1 MKPRLK
7 RKLRAVVTALLA
19 VPCLILVWGV
29 AIGYRVDL
37 IPECDALT
45 QTRIL
50 ARQPPGPPFHELVIV
65 DRRFLSELEAELRN
79 HRNTW
84 GSNLDAR
91 YYVLEVVDAKGVRRK
106 FDFSRIDFG
115 HFGRTPGILSDL
127 VSEAEESTYSGWTAL
142 PEE

>member
-7 RKLRAVVTALLA
+7 RKLRAVVIALLA

-50 ARQPPGPPFHELVIV
+50 ARRPSLHEMVIV
-65 DRRFLSELEAELRN
+65 DRAFLSELEAELRN
-79 HRNTW
+79 HRDTW
-84 GSNLDAR
+84 RSNLDAR
-91 YYVLEVVDAKGVRRK
+91 YYLLEVVDANGVRRQ
-106 FDFSRIDFG
+106 FDFSSIDFA
-115 HFGRTPGILSDL
+115 HFGRTPQILADL
-127 VSEAEESTYSGWTAL
+127 IWEAERSGYSGWTAL
-142 PEE
+142 PEA